1 MKKKIICI
9 LISVILIIETFTLLT
24 KLLVPKYV
32 TSIPEGSLIEEFYR
46 EKQHDDQVVFVGDC
60 ECYENISPITLY
72 EEYGIT
78 SYIRGSAQQL
88 IWQSYYLM
96 EDTLKYETPEVFVY
110 NVLSM
115 KYGEPQSE
123 AYNRL
128 NLDGMRWSKSKY
140 NAIKASMTEK
150 ESMIDYVLP
159 LLRYHQRW
167 NQLTDEDFTYF
178 FKKKPMLAH
187 NGFLMRADE
196 LGIDPKDVPSP
207 QPLLDYTLSENCY
220 KYLDKMV
227 ALCKKNDVKLVLMK
241 APSLYPAWYDEWEAQ
256 IEDYA
261 KKNDLYYI
269 NFLEKIDKVG
279 LDYNHDTYDQG
290 LHLNL
295 SGSEKMAKYFG
306 KILKK
311 KYGLSDGRKDP
322 DVAENWNQKI
332 KAYNDEKE
340 AQYAELEKYGY
351 LKSWGAKKP
360 EESSKKKKK

>member
-9 LISVILIIETFTLLT
+9 QLSVVMILATFTFLS
-24 KLLVPKYV
+24 KLLIPKYV
-32 TSIPEGSLIEEFYR
+32 TNVPEGSLIEEFYR
-46 EKQHDDQVVFVGDC
+46 EKVHDDEVVFVGDC
-60 ECYENISPITLY
+60 ECYENISPITMY
-72 EEYGIT
+72 KKYGIT

-96 EDTLKYETPEVFVY
+96 EDTLRYETPDVFVF

-140 NAIKASMTEK
+140 KAIKASMTSK
-150 ESMIDYVLP
+150 ESMIDYIFP

-167 NQLTDEDFTYF
+167 NQLTDEDFTYL
-178 FKKKPMLAH
+178 FKKKPQLAH

-196 LGIDPKDVPSP
+196 RGINPDDIPKPE
-207 QPLLDYTLSENCY
+207 PLLDYTFSETCY
-220 KYLDKMV
+220 YYLDKMV
-227 ALCKKNDVKLVLMK
+227 KLCKENGVELVLMK
-241 APSLYPAWYDEWEAQ
+241 APSLYPAWYDQWDQQ
-256 IEDYA
+256 IKDYA
-261 KKNDLYYI
+261 EKNNIYYI
-269 NFLEKIDKVG
+269 NFLEKTEEIG

-295 SGSEKMAKYFG
+295 SGAAKMAKYFG
-306 KILKK
+306 KILKE
-311 KYGLSDGRKDP
+311 KYGLYDGREDP
-322 DVAENWNQKI
+322 EVAANWAGKV
-332 KAYNDEKE
+332 KAYDEEKK

-360 EESSKKKKK
+360 EETDD